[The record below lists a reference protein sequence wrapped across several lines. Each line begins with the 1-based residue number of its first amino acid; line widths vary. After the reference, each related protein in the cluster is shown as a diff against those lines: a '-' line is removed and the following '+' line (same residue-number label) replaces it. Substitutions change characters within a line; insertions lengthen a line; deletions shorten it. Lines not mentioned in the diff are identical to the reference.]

1 MTEKYSNQDQH
12 KNKQTK
18 KTQFT
23 GRVQDQ
29 NGEDRGEFG
38 NLKTEQKKW
47 YHWATEQRPIKGTVL
62 CSIITSS
69 RWVRIKN
76 QTDNMCITY
85 LLKPYSQQA
94 IPLRISRAPG
104 MLYQERQ
111 CYKKSPTGTSAQL
124 LETSVGSKAWLL
136 KVWAPSRHLLL

>member
-47 YHWATEQRPIKGTVL
+47 YH
-62 CSIITSS
+62 
-69 RWVRIKN
+69 
-76 QTDNMCITY
+76 
-85 LLKPYSQQA
+85 
-94 IPLRISRAPG
+94 
-104 MLYQERQ
+104 
-111 CYKKSPTGTSAQL
+111 
-124 LETSVGSKAWLL
+124 
-136 KVWAPSRHLLL
+136 